1 MRISKILLV
10 CCLLLP
16 VCAQTLAQTKFSTV
30 VNPKEVGKDDYLQVE
45 YIIENAKSVEQLTA
59 PSFTGFTIASGPA
72 QQNGMSIIN
81 GVMSEY
87 KGITYVLK
95 PTGTGKKTIAGA
107 TAIIDGKQVRSN
119 SVVVQVTNAS
129 SGRSNFNPSPFN
141 MALPDV
147 EPEVNEEYVLRP
159 GENATDKIKNNLL
172 VKLDVS
178 KTSCYVGEPVIAT
191 YKLCSRVKSES
202 RVTRRPSLNGFS
214 VYDMIQPEANNPT
227 VEKIGGK
234 MFNVH
239 IIRKVQ
245 LYPLQEGS
253 FELDPA
259 ELDNTVRFIRVEG
272 SSNRSSMQQL
282 MDDYVNGMTQGR
294 MEEQRITL
302 SSKPVTINVKPLPEA
317 GRPLSFDGAVGKFS
331 ISAALVKKTIAA
343 NETSGIVVTLKG
355 DGNITMINA
364 PTVNWPPTTEGYEP
378 DVKED
383 INKTVAPLSG
393 TKLFQYS
400 FTAKQEGK
408 IIIPGIEFSYFDAA
422 ANAYR
427 TIRTDSMVLDVTKA
441 TGSAKKIKPAA
452 AESKTAVANNKG
464 WNILLL
470 LLTGVALIVL
480 LIMTW
485 KWNKRKLAMSV
496 SAAAPA
502 PVVVVVKIDPF
513 GAAKNALQEGDS
525 QLFYKEVGRAIWNK
539 LAEKLSVTSSQ
550 LNKPAVTA
558 LLRQRGAPETTI
570 AALQQILLETEMAL
584 YTPVHSEHDMKAA
597 LARAEGVV
605 EKLDA

>member
-10 CCLLLP
+10 FCLLLP
-16 VCAQTLAQTKFSTV
+16 VCTLTMAQTRFTTV
-30 VNPKEVGKDDYLQVE
+30 VNEKEIGKNDYLQVE
-45 YIIENAKSVEQLTA
+45 YVVENAKNVEQIMP
-59 PSFTGFTIASGPA
+59 PSFSGFTIVSGPA
-72 QQNGMSIIN
+72 QQTSMSIIN
-81 GVMSEY
+81 GVMSES
-87 KGITYVLK
+87 KGISYVLK
-95 PTGTGKKTIAGA
+95 PTGIGKRTIAGA
-107 TAIIDGKQVRSN
+107 TAIIDGKQLRSN
-119 SVVVQVTNAS
+119 AVAVEVTNTS
-129 SGRSNFNPSPFN
+129 SNGRSNFNPSPFN
-141 MALPDV
+141 MALPDI
-147 EPEVNEEYVLRP
+147 EPEVTEEYILRP
-159 GENATDKIKNNLL
+159 GESALEKIKNNLL
-172 VKLDVS
+172 VKLGVS
-178 KTSCYVGEPVIAT
+178 KTSCYVGEPIIAT

-214 VYDMIQPEANNPT
+214 VYDMVQPEANNPT

-234 MFNVH
+234 LFNVH

-259 ELDNTVRFIRVEG
+259 ELDNTVRFVRVEG
-272 SSNRSSMQQL
+272 SSSNRNSMQL
-282 MDDYVNGMTQGR
+282 MDDYVNGMTQGK

-331 ISAALVKKTIAA
+331 IGATLLKKTIAT
-343 NETSGIVVTLKG
+343 NETAGIDVTLKG

-364 PTVNWPPTTEGYEP
+364 PTVNWPATVEGYEP
-378 DVKED
+378 GVKED
-383 INKTVAPLSG
+383 INKTVAPLNG
-393 TKLFQYS
+393 TKLFQYT
-400 FTAKQEGK
+400 FTAKEEGK
-408 IIIPGIEFSYFDAA
+408 VIIPGVEFAYFDPA
-422 ANAYR
+422 ANVYK
-427 TIRTDSMVLDVTKA
+427 TIHTDSMVLDVTKG
-441 TGSAKKIKPAA
+441 TGVAKKIKPVVVN
-452 AESKTAVANNKG
+452 SPAVANNSG

-470 LLTGVALIVL
+470 SLTGVALIVL
-480 LIMTW
+480 IVMAW
-485 KWNKRKLAMSV
+485 KWNKRKKEMSV

-502 PVVVVVKIDPF
+502 PVAVPVKVDPF
-513 GAAKNALQEGDS
+513 EAAKNALQAGDS
-525 QLFYKEVGRAIWNK
+525 QLFYKEVGKAIWNK

-558 LLRQRGAPETTI
+558 LLRQRGEPETTI

-597 LARAEGVV
+597 LSRAEEVV